1 MKRLEGLKLRKIGS
15 RYMIVSLAENNVNLS
30 EVYTLN
36 ETAAGI
42 WERVE
47 ESTVEEIADWIC
59 GEYEVDRERALADLE
74 AQLDEWEKFGLI
86 TR

>member
-1 MKRLEGLKLRKIGS
+1 MRRSDGLKLRKIGS

-36 ETAAGI
+36 ATAAGI

-47 ESTVEEIADWIC
+47 ENTVEEIADWIC
-59 GEYEVDRERALADLE
+59 GEYEVDRERALADVE
-74 AQLDEWEKFGLI
+74 AQLEEWEKFGLI